1 MTIQVAPRLLTPQEY
16 LAIERNAYFRS
27 EYYQGDMTPMT
38 GASRKHNLIVMAIA
52 AHLYDQLR
60 QRDCEVYASD
70 MRVRVTP
77 SGLYTYPDVIV
88 VCGTPEF
95 EDDEIDTLLN
105 PTVVIEVLSKSTQHY
120 DRGDKFE
127 HFRAL
132 PSVLDYLLVA
142 QEKMLVEHFA
152 RQPDNFWLFSEART
166 PRQVVHFR
174 SIECEL
180 KVADI
185 YEKVN
190 LSETA

>member
-1 MTIQVAPRLLTPQEY
+1 MTIQAAPRLLTPQEY
-16 LAIERNAYFRS
+16 LIIERKAESRS
-27 EYYQGDMTPMT
+27 EYYQGEMSLMS
-38 GASRKHNLIVMAIA
+38 GASRKHNLIVGNIYACL
-52 AHLYDQLR
+52 HQQLR

-70 MRVRVTP
+70 MRVCVTP

-88 VCGTPEF
+88 VCGMPEF
-95 EDDEIDTLLN
+95 EDEEVDTLLN
-105 PTVVIEVLSKSTQHY
+105 PTVVIEVLSRSTRNY

-152 RQPDNFWLFSEART
+152 RQPDNFWLFSEARA
-166 PRQVVHFR
+166 PQQVVHFR

-190 LSETA
+190 FSETV